1 MFSSA
6 TSQEDTDIASYDDID
21 ADPNHVLEDLIDL
34 NYIDGDNINEEGR
47 NLPVLN
53 IVLTHMSQI

>member
-1 MFSSA
+1 MFSLA

-34 NYIDGDNINEEGR
+34 NYVDNDNINEEGR
-47 NLPVLN
+47 NSPILQTLY
-53 IVLTHMSQI
+53 

>member
-6 TSQEDTDIASYDDID
+6 SSQEDTDIASYENID

-34 NYIDGDNINEEGR
+34 NYVDGDNINEEGR
-47 NLPVLN
+47 KSPVLQ
-53 IVLTHMSQI
+53 TFY

>member
-47 NLPVLN
+47 NSPVL
-53 IVLTHMSQI
+53 